1 MKWSRSSFE
10 KAINGRY
17 AVIRRSAMNPIFHPY
32 FINYGYNKEEL
43 LNRLIS
49 LSMFFSIIVIISS
62 RI

>member
-1 MKWSRSSFE
+1 
-10 KAINGRY
+10 
-17 AVIRRSAMNPIFHPY
+17 MNPIFHPY